1 MRKKHENLYN
11 NFSQHRFCNDF
22 NSGFIMSAY
31 ADSDTDTNHSTM
43 HETGK
48 SGMPNEGMMKA
59 MQAEMQTIINTEDT
73 AKRKAL
79 FAAHKEKMQG
89 MMGMMQANCNNKL
102 SMVKTTA
109 PDHQGETD

>member
-1 MRKKHENLYN
+1 MVLTAGLSMN
-11 NFSQHRFCNDF
+11 
-22 NSGFIMSAY
+22 AY
-31 ADSDTDTNHSTM
+31 ADSDTNHSTM

-59 MQAEMQTIINTEDT
+59 MQAKMQTIINTEDT
-73 AKRKAL
+73 SKRKAL

-89 MMGMMQANCNNKL
+89 MMGMMQANCNNKG
-102 SMVKTTA
+102 SMAKTKA